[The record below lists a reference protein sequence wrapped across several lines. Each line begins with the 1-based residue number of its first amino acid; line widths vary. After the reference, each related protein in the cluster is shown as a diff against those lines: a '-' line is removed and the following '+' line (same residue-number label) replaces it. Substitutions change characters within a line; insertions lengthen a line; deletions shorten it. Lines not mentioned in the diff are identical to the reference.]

1 MLRVHGVVRVR
12 WVVVVM
18 VEEFGRGERLA
29 GVVRAGGI
37 NRDGRALGGV
47 ELGAHLVVQPAEHRA
62 VPHPEVIA
70 LGQWDRASGAR
81 EATHVEHQVSGP
93 HHQLRGEDRRV
104 AAGASLH
111 AAEHPIIVLLAVNVS
126 VPAETG
132 DFAVEALTA
141 VGALKAGRVPPPVHR
156 LKVKPVG
163 YPEAASGANH
173 PRHIVGLRG
182 WGGRRLQFR
191 DSVQVFGGLLLL
203 RVSLRV
209 QMRVMV
215 VMVVVGRLRG
225 HAQVAW
231 VLEVA
236 AVPVL
241 LPTSRGIVVSRVVG
255 GSGSVVAIIVGSAV
269 GLM

>member
-1 MLRVHGVVRVR
+1 
-12 WVVVVM
+12 M

-111 AAEHPIIVLLAVNVS
+111 AAEHPAKKKEHGSERKENPRRRGDPFEPRPIEWQLQLTTIVKIEMAMIGETTPFAPSSVSPLRERRDQLRRNRATSVQKRIRSKSRTSHNKNNQEIIVTAGCSRRPFFHSVLNDTNTSAMGNVS
-126 VPAETG
+126 PSSPPYPDTRPCPRV
-132 DFAVEALTA
+132 D
-141 VGALKAGRVPPPVHR
+141 RVPLNR
-156 LKVKPVG
+156 T
-163 YPEAASGANH
+163 
-173 PRHIVGLRG
+173 
-182 WGGRRLQFR
+182 
-191 DSVQVFGGLLLL
+191 D
-203 RVSLRV
+203 
-209 QMRVMV
+209 
-215 VMVVVGRLRG
+215 
-225 HAQVAW
+225 
-231 VLEVA
+231 
-236 AVPVL
+236 
-241 LPTSRGIVVSRVVG
+241 
-255 GSGSVVAIIVGSAV
+255 
-269 GLM
+269 

>member
-1 MLRVHGVVRVR
+1 MSA
-12 WVVVVM
+12 
-18 VEEFGRGERLA
+18 F
-29 GVVRAGGI
+29 
-37 NRDGRALGGV
+37 D
-47 ELGAHLVVQPAEHRA
+47 
-62 VPHPEVIA
+62 
-70 LGQWDRASGAR
+70 S
-81 EATHVEHQVSGP
+81 
-93 HHQLRGEDRRV
+93 
-104 AAGASLH
+104 
-111 AAEHPIIVLLAVNVS
+111 PIIVLLAVNVS

-241 LPTSRGIVVSRVVG
+241 LPTWRISTDLYHFFRQFRAQIIEKISIHRILE
-255 GSGSVVAIIVGSAV
+255 AIK
-269 GLM
+269 LFTLKLN

>member
-1 MLRVHGVVRVR
+1 MSA
-12 WVVVVM
+12 
-18 VEEFGRGERLA
+18 F
-29 GVVRAGGI
+29 
-37 NRDGRALGGV
+37 D
-47 ELGAHLVVQPAEHRA
+47 
-62 VPHPEVIA
+62 
-70 LGQWDRASGAR
+70 S
-81 EATHVEHQVSGP
+81 
-93 HHQLRGEDRRV
+93 
-104 AAGASLH
+104 
-111 AAEHPIIVLLAVNVS
+111 PIIVLLAVNVS

-173 PRHIVGLRG
+173 PRHIVRLRG

-241 LPTSRGIVVSRVVG
+241 LPTWRISTDLYHFFRQFRAQIIEKVSIHRILE
-255 GSGSVVAIIVGSAV
+255 AIK
-269 GLM
+269 LFTLKLN